1 MIVSKQQLH
10 DCPPWRLTCFTSA
23 PSSGLAQCQL
33 TVLFL
38 CCILWL
44 NSFSD
49 SSLSSRKHIYPTVE
63 TRIYLAVMQFFKKKH
78 CFYSPYPIPIDI
90 FGNRFTYMA
99 HSLHFLTRCGCLLL
113 PEQNSMNT
121 TRHVIML
128 FYTLWRPFVLFR
140 SLYTVVCCFF
150 VCSRGHGGWAE
161 PWRLYTAHL
170 TNGPALCTC
179 SC

>member
-1 MIVSKQQLH
+1 MASHLLHLSTLVWPGSVSAHSAVSLLYPLTELFFRFFIIQQKAH
-10 DCPPWRLTCFTSA
+10 IPH
-23 PSSGLAQCQL
+23 SGDSNISGCNA
-33 TVLFL
+33 VL
-38 CCILWL
+38 
-44 NSFSD
+44 
-49 SSLSSRKHIYPTVE
+49 
-63 TRIYLAVMQFFKKKH
+63 KKKH

-90 FGNRFTYMA
+90 FGNRFTCTA
-99 HSLHFLTRCGCLLL
+99 HSLHFLTRCGCVLL

>member
-63 TRIYLAVMQFFKKKH
+63 TRIYLAVMQFLKKKKH

-90 FGNRFTYMA
+90 LIYLHG
-99 HSLHFLTRCGCLLL
+99 SLSPLFDSMWMFAPSWTEQHEHHTPRNYAVLHIMKAICIVSLTIHCG
-113 PEQNSMNT
+113 
-121 TRHVIML
+121 
-128 FYTLWRPFVLFR
+128 VLFLCVQPWPR
-140 SLYTVVCCFF
+140 WL
-150 VCSRGHGGWAE
+150 SR
-161 PWRLYTAHL
+161 
-170 TNGPALCTC
+170 ALKVIHST
-179 SC
+179 SD